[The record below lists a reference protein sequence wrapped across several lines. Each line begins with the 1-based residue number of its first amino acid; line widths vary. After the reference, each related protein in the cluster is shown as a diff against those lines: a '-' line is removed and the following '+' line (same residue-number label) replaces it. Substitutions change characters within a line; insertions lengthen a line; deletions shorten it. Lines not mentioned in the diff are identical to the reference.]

1 MSEPF
6 SDEINDIDWDEACRK
21 ADVIREFL
29 RREPGPTTAA
39 RIRELAGEL
48 RLSQASAYRLLKL
61 FREGGTVM
69 SLVGRKAGRRPG
81 HRVLDQARDDIIKAE
96 IKRFYLKKNRPS
108 VSALVREV
116 NACCRAAGLAPPHR
130 RTIVA
135 RVEDVDLARRA
146 KARGEAEIKKSTI
159 PVPGKFEVSR
169 PLQVVQI
176 DHTKADIFVVD
187 EENRQPIGRPWLTL
201 AMDVCSRMVT
211 GFYLTMAAP
220 SRLSTSLCLLH
231 SVFDKSTWLRERGIS
246 DPWPIAGLP
255 DRLHVDNGRD
265 FRSRAFQRGC
275 EDAGIEIDWR
285 PPGEPRFG
293 GHIERLI
300 GTQMGKL
307 HLLPGTTFSNPD
319 ELGEYNP
326 RRHSA
331 FTLRELERYIALDIV
346 GDYHQSIHSSL
357 RRPPIAVWREHEGTI
372 PLRLP
377 QDRMRFWL
385 TFLPEDE
392 RTLRPTGIHIF
403 GLQYWSAALSA
414 DVGRTGDRR
423 LLIKYDPRD
432 LSRIFVR
439 RPSGNFVEA
448 RYADITL
455 PSITL
460 AEADAARTSLR
471 AKGKGEVD
479 MGTIVRTA
487 IARRELVEDAKR
499 KTAATRRGKTV
510 GRKSRVDD
518 GGWGSLRGVDSSKP
532 VPFVEDT
539 D

>member
-6 SDEINDIDWDEACRK
+6 PDEIDDIDWDEACRRS
-21 ADVIREFL
+21 DVIRKFL
-29 RREPGPTTAA
+29 RQEPGPTTAA

-48 RLSQASAYRLLKL
+48 RLSQASAYRILRL
-61 FREGGTVM
+61 FREGGTVL
-69 SLVGRKAGRRPG
+69 SLVGRRAGRRTG
-81 HRVLDQARDDIIKAE
+81 HRVLDDARDDIIKAE

-108 VSALVREV
+108 VSDLVREV
-116 NACCRAAGLAPPHR
+116 NASCHVAGLAAPHR

-135 RVEDVDLARRA
+135 RIADIDLAKRA
-146 KARGEAEIKKSTI
+146 KARGEAKIEKSTI
-159 PVPGKFEVSR
+159 AVPGKFEVSR

-187 EENRQPIGRPWLTL
+187 EEDRRPIGRPWLTL

-231 SVFDKSTWLRERGIS
+231 SVFDKSAWLREREIS
-246 DPWPIAGLP
+246 DPWPVAGLP

-285 PPGEPRFG
+285 PPGQPRFG

-319 ELGEYNP
+319 ELGDYNP

-357 RRPPIAVWREHEGTI
+357 KRPPIAVWREHEGAI

-403 GLQYWSAALSA
+403 GLRYWSAALSA
-414 DVGRTGDRR
+414 DVGRTGKRR

-439 RPSGNFVEA
+439 RLSGNFVEA

-455 PSITL
+455 PSISL
-460 AEADAARTSLR
+460 AEAVAARTWLLE
-471 AKGKGEVD
+471 KGKREVD

-487 IARRELVEDAKR
+487 IARRQLVEDAKQM
-499 KTAATRRGKTV
+499 TAATRRDNTI

-518 GGWGSLRGVDSSKP
+518 RGWGSLRGVDSSKP